1 MQRMHPVRW
10 LFLGGALLIA
20 VIAVGTTILVGSFRD
35 RALADSERELKN
47 TALILAEQIDRSL
60 QALELVQRSVLEKL
74 ETREIF
80 SAEEYQR
87 RTTGEDV
94 HRMLVDSIKGLVHV
108 HAITL
113 IDAKG
118 TLLNFSRYWPI
129 PQIDVSDRDYFVALK
144 SDTALNSYVSAPVRN
159 RGTGTWTIYLARKI
173 AAPDAAFLGLI
184 LGAVELSYFEKLFG
198 SIVLH
203 NHSSISL
210 NRNDGILLTRFPSVE
225 AAIGRTFKASKEAL
239 GDRNSGTIRYF
250 STMESK
256 ERILAAH
263 RLAHYPLHVAV
274 NLDVEAALAGWQK
287 ETRVL
292 LSAGGLAAASIALMI
307 FLISRQLAL
316 RDKLLQRTL
325 ALEKQRLDTA
335 INNMTQ
341 GLLLFDSSERMI
353 ICNRRYLEMYGLSAD
368 VVKPGCALR
377 DLLRHRQEA
386 GSFSGDP
393 EEYRSALSR
402 TLAEGRTGETISE
415 FPDGRSIRI
424 VNQPLADGGW
434 VSTHENI
441 GERQQLLRERDRDRE
456 FLNQIIDNIPIM
468 IAVKDVAE
476 RKFVLANRAAEALW
490 GISRAHALGKTA
502 RDLFPESQA
511 DLIDHYDDA
520 ALQSDTPLILDAHP
534 NVVRSGSMRTVVSKR
549 LAIRDSE
556 GNPQFLVSVVEDVTE
571 RKRLADRIAHLA
583 HYDALTDLPNRAFF
597 REQLEQSIHWIRQGE
612 HLAVLYLDIDHF
624 KGVNDTL
631 GHPVGDDLLKAVAVR
646 LRGCLRETDI
656 AGRLG
661 GDEFAIVRPAV
672 TDPKDV
678 IDLVNRLQEAIRAS
692 YDVGGHQLVADLS
705 IGIAMAPD
713 DGIDPDQLLK
723 NADLAMYGAKS
734 EGRGTYRFFEPEMD
748 ARVKARRALEFDL
761 REALMTGAFE
771 LYYQPVI
778 DLRKNTV
785 AGCECLLRWQHAK
798 RGMISPTEFIPI
810 AEETGLITPLGE
822 WVLRTACSDA
832 RHWPD
837 DIYLAVNVSPVQFKT
852 GNLVQTVVNALAAS
866 GLSADR
872 LELEITETVLIHDDE
887 KTLAALKQLRQLG
900 VRIAMDD
907 FGTGYSSLSYLQRFP
922 FNKIKID
929 GSFIKTIAEAD
940 GSLAIV
946 EAVVNIA
953 GSRKIT
959 TTAEGVETEQQLEL
973 LRALGCTE
981 VQGHLFGAPQPLAA
995 TLPLFGSKP
1004 RVAVR
1009 AA

>member
-10 LFLGGALLIA
+10 LIIGGALLIA

-35 RALADSERELKN
+35 RALADTERELKN
-47 TALILAEQIDRSL
+47 TALILAEQIDRSF

-74 ETREIF
+74 DTREI
-80 SAEEYQR
+80 SSSEEYER
-87 RTTGEDV
+87 RTSGEDV

-108 HAITL
+108 DAVTL

-118 TLLNFSRYWPI
+118 KLLNFSRYWPI
-129 PQIDVSDRDYFVALK
+129 PQVNVSDRDYFVALA
-144 SDTALNSYVSAPVRN
+144 SDAGLKSYVSAPVRN

-173 AAPDAAFLGLI
+173 AAPDGTFLGLI
-184 LGAVELSYFEKLFG
+184 LGAVELSYFEKFFG
-198 SIVLH
+198 SIVLRE
-203 NHSSISL
+203 HSSIAL
-210 NRNDGILLTRFPSVE
+210 MRDDGVLLTRFPKIES
-225 AAIGRTFKASKEAL
+225 AIGRKFMASKEAL
-239 GDRNSGTIRYF
+239 AEKNSGTIRYHGV
-250 STMESK
+250 MEGK
-256 ERILAAH
+256 QRILAAQ
-263 RLAHYPLHVAV
+263 RLPHYPLHLAV
-274 NLDVEAALAGWQK
+274 NLDVEAALAGWRK
-287 ETRVL
+287 ETPVL
-292 LSAGGLAAASIALMI
+292 LSAGGLAAASVALMI
-307 FLISRQLAL
+307 ILIARQFAQ
-316 RDKLLQRTL
+316 RDRLLQQTL

-353 ICNRRYLEMYGLSAD
+353 VCNRRYLEMYGLSAD
-368 VVKPGCALR
+368 VVKPGCTLR
-377 DLLRHRQEA
+377 DLLRHRKEL
-386 GSFSGDP
+386 GNFSGDP
-393 EEYRSALSR
+393 EQYRSAL
-402 TLAEGRTGETISE
+402 LHAVAEGRTGETITESA
-415 FPDGRSIRI
+415 DGRAIRI
-424 VNQPLADGGW
+424 VNKPLMNGGW
-434 VSTHENI
+434 VSTHEDI
-441 GERQQLLRERDRDRE
+441 TERQRLLRERDRDRE

-468 IAVKDVAE
+468 IAVKDVTE

-490 GISRAHALGKTA
+490 GIPRAQVLGKTA
-502 RDLFPESQA
+502 RELFPQSQA
-511 DLIDHYDDA
+511 DLIDRYDDA
-520 ALQSDTPLILDAHP
+520 AIESDAPLILDAHP
-534 NVVRSGSMRTVVSKR
+534 NVVRAGSMRTVVSKR
-549 LAIRDSE
+549 LAIRDSQ
-556 GNPQFLVSVVEDVTE
+556 GKPQFLVSVVEDVTE

-583 HYDALTDLPNRAFF
+583 HYDALTDLPNRVFF
-597 REQLEQSIHWIRQGE
+597 REQLDRAVHWLRPGE

-631 GHPVGDDLLKAVAVR
+631 GHPVGDDLLKSVAVR

-661 GDEFAIVRPAV
+661 GDEFAIVRTAV

-678 IDLVNRLQEAIRAS
+678 TDLVNRLQEAIRAN
-692 YDVGGHQLVADLS
+692 YEVGGHQLLADLS
-705 IGIAMAPD
+705 IGIAMAPE

-734 EGRGTYRFFEPEMD
+734 EGRGTYRFFEAEMD

-761 REALMTGAFE
+761 REALMTGGFE

-778 DLRKNTV
+778 DVRQKTI

-798 RGMISPTEFIPI
+798 HGMVSPTQFIPI

-822 WVLRTACSDA
+822 WVLRTACKDA
-832 RHWPD
+832 TLWPEG
-837 DIYLAVNVSPVQFKT
+837 IYLAVNVSPVQFKT

-872 LELEITETVLIHDDE
+872 LELEITENVLIRDDE
-887 KTLAALKQLRQLG
+887 KTLAVLKQLRQLG

-907 FGTGYSSLSYLQRFP
+907 FGTGYSSLAYLQRFP

-929 GSFIKTIAEAD
+929 SSFIKTIAEAD
-940 GSLAIV
+940 GSLPIV

-953 GSRKIT
+953 GSREIT

-973 LRALGCTE
+973 LRELGCGE
-981 VQGHLFGAPQPLAA
+981 VQGYLFSPPQPLAV
-995 TLPLFGSKP
+995 TLELFGSK
-1004 RVAVR
+1004 AVR